1 MINNFKQLVN
11 HISNPKFGVTRLIG
25 LYCLVGNNKDGLA
38 VGSVIASGSKAADL
52 AISYLESHTKHN
64 NSH

>member
-1 MINNFKQLVN
+1 MLRLK
-11 HISNPKFGVTRLIG
+11 SLIG
-25 LYCLVGNNKDGLA
+25 LYFLVGNNKDGLA

-52 AISYLESHTKHN
+52 AISYLESTKHN

>member
-1 MINNFKQLVN
+1 MN
-11 HISNPKFGVTRLIG
+11 HSSNPKFWCCNRLKSFIG
-25 LYCLVGNNKDGLA
+25 LYCLVGNSKDGLA